1 MCGDVGKRVIL
12 IAMLMKRVRVRVPL
26 SASYA
31 VAEDVDA
38 INEVEI
44 VPKESPYEQK
54 VRIMLAGF

>member
-1 MCGDVGKRVIL
+1 MMGFDSP
-12 IAMLMKRVRVRVPL
+12 IATINTDFQCLFNIYL

-31 VAEDVDA
+31 VAEYVDA